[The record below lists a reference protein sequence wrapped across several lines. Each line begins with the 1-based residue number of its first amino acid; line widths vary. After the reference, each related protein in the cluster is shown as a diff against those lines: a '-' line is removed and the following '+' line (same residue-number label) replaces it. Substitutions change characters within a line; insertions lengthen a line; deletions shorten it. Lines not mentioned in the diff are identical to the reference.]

1 MFKSII
7 VYVFEC
13 DKSLE
18 QNHSIVLLATFLISY
33 IIFNFMFKN
42 KKDDTQNFSYQ
53 QQKQQIAENYL
64 KNHEKEDREFFT
76 GEVEED

>member
-1 MFKSII
+1 
-7 VYVFEC
+7 
-13 DKSLE
+13 
-18 QNHSIVLLATFLISY
+18 
-33 IIFNFMFKN
+33 MFKN

-53 QQKQQIAENYL
+53 QQKQQIAENYS